1 MTRFASFMG
10 VAAVATLVLLSGCET
25 PMKTDYAKKLVGTWE
40 NGPAAAE
47 IPNPQAPPAT
57 LPVMRTVTAE
67 ITRTDTN
74 KGSFTLTV
82 SDVFPTTAMSV
93 TKASGTFEV
102 DGKKITATVP
112 PSGLTLPTGV
122 TLTEAQMAA
131 LAGPQD
137 FQYDLTDSDM
147 KLNLSSGVLLA
158 LGVTKTPAEK
168 FTLTKK

>member
-25 PMKTDYAKKLVGTWE
+25 PMKTDYAKKLAGTWTSVTPTTLQ
-40 NGPAAAE
+40 GGIPAE
-47 IPNPQAPPAT
+47 
-57 LPVMRTVTAE
+57 RTVTAA

-82 SDVFPTTAMSV
+82 SDQPPAPALAIV

-112 PSGLTLPTGV
+112 PSGLELPTGAPP
-122 TLTEAQMAA
+122 LTDEQMAA
-131 LAGPQD
+131 LAGAQD
-137 FQYDLTDSDM
+137 FQYDLTDNDM
-147 KLNLSSGVLLA
+147 KLNLSSGVLVA
-158 LGVTKTPAEK
+158 LQVTASPTEK
-168 FTLTKK
+168 FTLTKQ